1 MATLKDTA
9 QHFGVSVQAMSDYI
23 NKYLPDINSDGEHAT
38 IHRGKWFIDNI
49 AVERL
54 EELRGFNDG
63 TGLPLTNSPAT
74 IDDFRFVISNLQ
86 KEVEDLKQRV
96 EILENEKEKAK
107 SSWINRVFKT

>member
-1 MATLKDTA
+1 M
-9 QHFGVSVQAMSDYI
+9 
-23 NKYLPDINSDGEHAT
+23 
-38 IHRGKWFIDNI
+38 
-49 AVERL
+49 
-54 EELRGFNDG
+54 
-63 TGLPLTNSPAT
+63 PLTNSPAT

>member
-1 MATLKDTA
+1 
-9 QHFGVSVQAMSDYI
+9 
-23 NKYLPDINSDGEHAT
+23 
-38 IHRGKWFIDNI
+38 
-49 AVERL
+49 
-54 EELRGFNDG
+54 
-63 TGLPLTNSPAT
+63 LPLTNSPAT

>member
-1 MATLKDTA
+1 
-9 QHFGVSVQAMSDYI
+9 MSDYI
-23 NKYLPDINSDGEHAT
+23 NKHLQDINSDGEHAT

-49 AVERL
+49 AIKRL

-63 TGLPLTNSPAT
+63 TGLPLTNSPAM
-74 IDDFRFVISNLQ
+74 IDDFRFIISNLQ